1 VTIRAVV
8 FDLDGVVR
16 HFEPEASIEA
26 RFGLPPGALYKTAF
40 LPELLDATVIGERHY
55 DAWIAGIGDVL
66 ARTHGEHARGAATA
80 FSELGATVDR
90 EIIDLMRRLRAAR
103 YVVAILTNGTTRVEA
118 EVEALGIDREI
129 DHFFNSARIGY
140 AKPDPRAFEHVLTT
154 LDVAADECVFTD
166 DSPPKCEGART
177 VGMHVVDYT
186 NAAELERALRLFEVI
201 A

>member
-16 HFEPEASIEA
+16 HFEPETAIEE
-26 RFGLPPGALYKTAF
+26 RFGLPSGALYRTAF
-40 LPELLDATVIGERHY
+40 LPELLDATVTGEQAY
-55 DAWIAGIGDVL
+55 DDWIAGIGDAL
-66 ARTHGEHARGAATA
+66 AQTHGEHTRAAALA
-80 FSELGATVDR
+80 FSQLAATVDTD
-90 EIIDLMRRLRAAR
+90 IVDLMRRLRANG

-118 EVEALGIDREI
+118 EVEALGIDREV
-129 DHFFNSARIGY
+129 DHLFNSARIGY
-140 AKPDPRAFEHVLTT
+140 AKPDPRVFAHVLAT
-154 LDVAADECVFTD
+154 LGIAADECVFTD

-186 NAAELERALRLFEVI
+186 NAAELERALRLFEVV